1 MHARAHIAPVVEPF
15 GLVPADADA
24 TMGRVLPHSL
34 NTAVVK
40 RTLSGDAMNRATCFR
55 EIVDESMHDILDKYP
70 AAFIKTSSRKHLFR
84 QTIEIKRVC

>member
-1 MHARAHIAPVVEPF
+1 MNRRSHQAPIVEPF
-15 GLVPADADA
+15 SLIPADADA

-55 EIVDESMHDILDKYP
+55 EIVDESNILDIP
-70 AAFIKTSSRKHLFR
+70 LLG
-84 QTIEIKRVC
+84 VCRSYLGTGT